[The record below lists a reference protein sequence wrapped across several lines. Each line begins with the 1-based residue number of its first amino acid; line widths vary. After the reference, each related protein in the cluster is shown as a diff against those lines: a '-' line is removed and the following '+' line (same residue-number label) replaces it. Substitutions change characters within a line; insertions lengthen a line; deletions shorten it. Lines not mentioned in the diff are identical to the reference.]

1 MIQALPEL
9 VTFDEFIEWK
19 PSDALYELRNGVVVE
34 MQPRGKHEEVT
45 GFLVDEFM
53 FQARTQ
59 QLPYFAPKQALVK
72 SPTDENTAYLPD
84 VLLVDRRELISE
96 PYWEKAS
103 TLTRGSSMPLI
114 VEVVSTNWR
123 DDYLKK
129 LADYE
134 AIGVQEY
141 WLADYLGLGGR
152 RFIGTPKQPTLFI
165 CTLVDGEYELRQFR
179 GGDRIISPTFP
190 DLVLTADQIFA
201 AGL

>member
-19 PSDALYELRNGVVVE
+19 PSDALYELRNGVIVE
-34 MQPRGKHEEVT
+34 MRPRGNHEEVT

-59 QLPYFAPKQALVK
+59 QLPFFAPKQALVK

-84 VLLVDRRELISE
+84 VLLVDRRELVSE

-114 VEVVSTNWR
+114 VEVVSTSWR

-134 AIGVQEY
+134 AIGVKEY
-141 WLADYLGLGGR
+141 WLADYLGLGRR
-152 RFIGTPKQPTLFI
+152 RFIGDLKQPTLSI
-165 CTLVDGEYELRQFR
+165 CALVDGEYELRKFR
-179 GGDRIISPTFP
+179 GSDRIISPTFP
-190 DLVLTADQIFA
+190 DLTLTVDQIFA
-201 AGL
+201 AGQ

>member
-1 MIQALPEL
+1 MIQALQKL

-19 PSDALYELRNGVVVE
+19 PNDELYELRNGVIVE

-45 GFLVDEFM
+45 GFLVEEFM
-53 FQARTQ
+53 SQCRTQ

-103 TLTRGSSMPLI
+103 TLTQGSSIPVI

-152 RFIGTPKQPTLFI
+152 RFIGTPKQPTLSI
-165 CTLVDGEYELRQFR
+165 CILVDGEYEIRRFR
-179 GGDRIISPTFP
+179 ESDRIISPTFP
-190 DLVLTADQIFA
+190 DLSLTVDQIFA

>member
-1 MIQALPEL
+1 MNQALQKL

-19 PSDALYELRNGVVVE
+19 PSDELYELRNGVIIE
-34 MQPRGKHEEVT
+34 MQLRGKHEEVT
-45 GFLVDEFM
+45 GFLVGEFL
-53 FQARTQ
+53 FQSRTQ

-84 VLLVDRRELISE
+84 VLLVDRREMTSE

-103 TLTRGSSMPLI
+103 TLTRGSAIPVI

-134 AIGVQEY
+134 ALGVKEY

-152 RFIGTPKQPTLFI
+152 RFIGTPKQPTLSI
-165 CTLVDGEYELRQFR
+165 CTLVDGEYEFRQFR
-179 GGDRIISPTFP
+179 GNARVLSPTFP
-190 DLVLTADQIFA
+190 DLALTVDQIFA

>member
-1 MIQALPEL
+1 MIQALQKL

-19 PSDALYELRNGVVVE
+19 PNDELYELRNGVIVE

-45 GFLVDEFM
+45 GFLVEEFM
-53 FQARTQ
+53 FQCRTQ
-59 QLPYFAPKQALVK
+59 QLPYFTPKQALVK

-96 PYWEKAS
+96 PYWERAS
-103 TLTRGSSMPLI
+103 TLTRGSSIPVI

-134 AIGVQEY
+134 AIGIQEY

-152 RFIGTPKQPTLFI
+152 RFIGTPKQPTLSI
-165 CTLVDGEYELRQFR
+165 CNLVDGEYEFRQFR

-190 DLVLTADQIFA
+190 DLALTVDQIFA